1 MLQPST
7 FGVWLDTLWFIH
19 RMEYHVAVKKGVH
32 LNQLIKDVQIRYD
45 LGETRHTTYV
55 KQDDL
60 MPYLEEYC
68 SMYIG
73 AHARRHTCVCWCT
86 RRLSPV

>member
-1 MLQPST
+1 
-7 FGVWLDTLWFIH
+7 
-19 RMEYHVAVKKGVH
+19 MEYHVAVKKGVH
-32 LNQLIKDVQIRYD
+32 LNQLIKYVQIRYD